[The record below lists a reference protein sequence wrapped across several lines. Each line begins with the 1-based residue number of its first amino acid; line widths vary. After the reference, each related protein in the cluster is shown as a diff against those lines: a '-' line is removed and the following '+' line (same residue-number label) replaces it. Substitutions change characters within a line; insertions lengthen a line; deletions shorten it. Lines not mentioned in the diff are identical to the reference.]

1 MVGEATLIF
10 ETEAPIPFTCAEGAG
25 IAKGTLLELTD
36 PMTVVAVSGA
46 DKPIAGIAAEEK
58 VASDGRTKIAVYRRG
73 IFKMLA
79 GESAIL
85 IGSPLTSH
93 SVVNEVILQDAANTH
108 TLGRAYEA
116 ASDTETLIVDL
127 NPMAILHA

>member
-1 MVGEATLIF
+1 
-10 ETEAPIPFTCAEGAG
+10 
-25 IAKGTLLELTD
+25 
-36 PMTVVAVSGA
+36 MTVVAVSGA
-46 DKPIAGIAAEEK
+46 DAPIAGIAAEEK
-58 VASDGRTKIAVYRRG
+58 IANSGITKIAVYRRG

-79 GESAIL
+79 GESSIL

-108 TLGRAYEA
+108 TVGRAYEA
-116 ASDTETLIVDL
+116 ASDTETLLVDL